1 MNKYLKQV
9 KTGVI
14 DQNPTFVLMLGM
26 CPTLAVTTSLI
37 NAVVMGTST
46 AVVLIL
52 SNTLVSL
59 MRNIIPDNVRIP
71 AYIVITSSLVTVTGF
86 ILQAYFL
93 ELYNMLGVYIPLI
106 VVNCIILGRA
116 EAFASDNPILLSF
129 ADGIG
134 MGTGF
139 TMGLSVIGALR
150 ELLGS
155 GMLLGI
161 NINEIVLGGRYT
173 PVSIL
178 VLAPGAFF
186 VLAFIC
192 ALKNRL
198 QRGKNEDR
206 YGDKCTDNMKC
217 SACRKCGM
225 CQKSVICQK

>member
-37 NAVVMGTST
+37 NAVVMGIST

-59 MRNIIPDNVRIP
+59 MRNIIPDNVSIP

-155 GMLLGI
+155 GRLLGI